1 MATCVAS
8 CGTVFS
14 VSSTNDTPAERRHR
28 EIREIPVREGEH
40 IRVEDLPEPLGL
52 KDQLIRFVLVG
63 GVSAVVD
70 FGIYQLLMHVFGLSY
85 PVAKAI
91 SFVFGTLTAYA
102 LNRRYTFRAEPSW
115 RRFAV
120 TMSVYGVMFA
130 VQWGLA
136 TLTTKVLLDHDL
148 SLWLASSIGF
158 VIGQGVATVT
168 NFIVQRAFI
177 FRS

>member
-1 MATCVAS
+1 M
-8 CGTVFS
+8 
-14 VSSTNDTPAERRHR
+14 SSTNDKPADDRVRNSK
-28 EIREIPVREGEH
+28 IREISVREGEH
-40 IRVEDLPEPLGL
+40 ISVDDLPAPLGL
-52 KDQLIRFVLVG
+52 GDQLIRFVLVG

-70 FGIYQLLMHVFGLSY
+70 FGIYQLLMHLFGVSY

-115 RRFAV
+115 RKFAI
-120 TMSVYGVMFA
+120 TMSVYGIMFI

-136 TLTTKVLLDHDL
+136 TLVTKVLLDQDL
-148 SLWLASSIGF
+148 SLWLATSIGF
-158 VIGQGVATVT
+158 VIGQGVATIT

>member
-1 MATCVAS
+1 M
-8 CGTVFS
+8 
-14 VSSTNDTPAERRHR
+14 SSTNDTPAEGRHS
-28 EIREIPVREGEH
+28 EIREIPVREGEY
-40 IRVEDLPEPLGL
+40 IRAEDLPAPLGL

-70 FGIYQLLMHVFGLSY
+70 YGIFQLLMHLAGLSY

-115 RRFAV
+115 RKFAV
-120 TMSVYGVMFA
+120 TMTVYGVMFV

-136 TLTTKVLLDHDL
+136 TLITKVLLDQEL
-148 SLWLASSIGF
+148 SLWWASTIGF